1 MPVTPEAIRWA
12 YRLFLDREPENN
24 QVINDKI
31 SRLNSISE
39 LRQEFINSS
48 EFKQKTTQPSAI
60 LSGCEPPM
68 LIEHAYSE
76 FDLQLLFN
84 HIQETW
90 QYLGEKEPHW
100 SVITSEQFL
109 QSNIQ
114 NTKDMFYDT
123 GKQEVVRLIRTLDR
137 NGIDYS
143 SYKSCLE
150 YGCGLGRITC
160 WLAERFETV
169 FGYDISKSHL
179 QYAQNYFSG
188 AGIDNINFIHVK
200 NVEDIRNIPL
210 VDLIISVIV
219 LQHNPPPII
228 SLIIKEFVK
237 KLNYGGVAFFQ
248 VPTYQEGYGFSM
260 KKYLNRE
267 ARNREMEMH
276 VLSQHRIF
284 DIVKREGGNIIEV
297 LEDKSTGLGYK
308 SLSNT
313 FLIQKE

>member
-76 FDLQLLFN
+76 FDLQLLLN

-150 YGCGLGRITC
+150 YGCGLGRITR

-267 ARNREMEMH
+267 TRNREMEMH